1 MPFPWMI
8 KVERLAFLAFSTIPL
23 VQTVTDQLTELVKV
37 TLERVAITLAPPTN
51 RQI

>member
-8 KVERLAFLAFSTIPL
+8 KVERLAFLALSTIPI